1 VCDRQAS
8 IAVYLSLAVGRIIAA
23 VIMRARDEETPGT
36 LFDGGLLLHQTLLDL
51 GVDLSHAGLGALDL
65 TAVWVPGH
73 LPLDV
78 MDGVTLDQLS
88 AVDAVHLALD
98 KDTLWHRGLVGR
110 AHLRCGECDGPVTS
124 TGRPGHVDT
133 AGQATL
139 GETRTRTGAGQ
150 AVPRGA
156 HGSQALAP

>member
-1 VCDRQAS
+1 
-8 IAVYLSLAVGRIIAA
+8 
-23 VIMRARDEETPGT
+23 MRARDEETTGT
-36 LFDGGLLLHQTLLDL
+36 LFDGGALLHQTLLDIGDDL
-51 GVDLSHAGLGALDL
+51 LHGVLGAFDL
-65 TAVWVPGH
+65 TGGWVRRR

-88 AVDAVHLALD
+88 AVGEAVHLALD

-110 AHLRCGECDGPVTS
+110 AHLRCGECDGDGPVTS

>member
-1 VCDRQAS
+1 
-8 IAVYLSLAVGRIIAA
+8 
-23 VIMRARDEETPGT
+23 MRARDEVCPGT
-36 LFDGGLLLHQTLLDL
+36 LFDGGALLHQTLLDL
-51 GVDLSHAGLGALDL
+51 GVDLPHGGLGALDL

-78 MDGVTLDQLS
+78 MDGVTVDRLTD

-133 AGQATL
+133 AGQATM

-156 HGSQALAP
+156 HGRQAQAP